1 MRLSPLLF
9 LTGASLVSAQWG
21 DYLNRILNP
30 QKPFG
35 AVEEVDQRAII
46 EKRVRTITS
55 ENWRSAIN
63 NTAATEDESVT
74 DVAEEWLFYFTTSNA
89 NGTRN
94 TTFWDG
100 VFNETTVLLATSK
113 SLPKINLGKINCA
126 SPESTK
132 LCDTFFLTSQAKLPD
147 FYHVASYA
155 NGTVDLREVPWA
167 AGNITAAYLTN
178 FHGQG
183 LWKDVNAWTGVF
195 NPMGGLLKEATPYVG
210 MLLRYYEMFP
220 PYVGMIVVSIL
231 ARKVMY
237 E

>member
-100 VFNETTVLLATSK
+100 VFNVCILYRAF
-113 SLPKINLGKINCA
+113 
-126 SPESTK
+126 
-132 LCDTFFLTSQAKLPD
+132 FFLL
-147 FYHVASYA
+147 FASRYCIM
-155 NGTVDLREVPWA
+155 LR
-167 AGNITAAYLTN
+167 
-178 FHGQG
+178 G
-183 LWKDVNAWTGVF
+183 LK
-195 NPMGGLLKEATPYVG
+195 K
-210 MLLRYYEMFP
+210 
-220 PYVGMIVVSIL
+220 I
-231 ARKVMY
+231 
-237 E
+237 